1 MPRDSFPVIAS
12 LDLELTPRRK
22 LLLAAFA
29 AATILLIPAGL
40 WIAGIPAFV
49 LCAWL
54 VATDPEPKLRRRL
67 AILLGCVLILAAC
80 DINPGL
86 SNENFLKVG
95 IPLTLVIVLP
105 SLIQHFGVRG
115 IIRYRFW
122 PVHWRKHDVIYT
134 ILSIPLAFAGALLS
148 ALTFYGA
155 GRLLGAAFVHRIAP
169 QRVQRAVQGAG
180 LEAMFAVRI
189 VPLLPF
195 TFVNL
200 CAGAF
205 HVRLRTYVLGTL
217 LGMAPGIIAMCLL
230 GDQLMVLVRNPT
242 PKAIAV
248 AAFALLL
255 VGGLL
260 YALQRRTKVAP
271 REAEPTQT
279 PQ

>member
-1 MPRDSFPVIAS
+1 MDIMRLRSRHLAWAAAVLAVVLVVVATPVLDYVEPARLQHALRSLAGHPLLPVMLLGAFVVAGALFVSVWLVIAQTA
-12 LDLELTPRRK
+12 L
-22 LLLAAFA
+22 FY
-29 AATILLIPAGL
+29 G
-40 WIAGIPAFV
+40 
-49 LCAWL
+49 
-54 VATDPEPKLRRRL
+54 
-67 AILLGCVLILAAC
+67 
-80 DINPGL
+80 
-86 SNENFLKVG
+86 
-95 IPLTLVIVLP
+95 P
-105 SLIQHFGVRG
+105 SV
-115 IIRYRFW
+115 
-122 PVHWRKHDVIYT
+122 
-134 ILSIPLAFAGALLS
+134 SIPLAFAGALLS